1 MGINILWQKGYFYKQ
16 CQKQLQYILQDDF
29 STINAQTLNSK
40 VKFICYI
47 SNQYACKR
55 YVGEFLSYLCYT
67 QDIIDFWLK
76 TITNYQSFN
85 KIEF

>member
-1 MGINILWQKGYFYKQ
+1 MSKTIAISYKMTFQQLMHKHWIPKSNLYAIN
-16 CQKQLQYILQDDF
+16 
-29 STINAQTLNSK
+29 
-40 VKFICYI
+40 I
-47 SNQYACKR
+47 SNQYVCKR

-76 TITNYQSFN
+76 TTANYQSFN